1 MENIHPRK
9 LAGYSLIF
17 GPILALICFF
27 IQPGGILQIG
37 GSADPLDFTAQM
49 KIASDNATLG
59 IITGI
64 LTPIGLI
71 ILLSGI
77 IYYIQSMEGSNGN
90 ALSRLSM
97 PFFVLS
103 IAGWSVAFGIG
114 IGYASE
120 IITNS
125 DIGGISF
132 GINIICSIFF
142 GFGGILLAIAA
153 STREEV
159 NKNIS
164 YLAALA
170 ATVVFV
176 SNFILAFTPES
187 GTTFQAIAGL
197 CFIIYTLWSILVGR
211 SLIK

>member
-1 MENIHPRK
+1 M
-9 LAGYSLIF
+9 L
-17 GPILALICFF
+17 
-27 IQPGGILQIG
+27 
-37 GSADPLDFTAQM
+37 
-49 KIASDNATLG
+49 
-59 IITGI
+59 
-64 LTPIGLI
+64 
-71 ILLSGI
+71 
-77 IYYIQSMEGSNGN
+77 
-90 ALSRLSM
+90 
-97 PFFVLS
+97 
-103 IAGWSVAFGIG
+103 
-114 IGYASE
+114 
-120 IITNS
+120 
-125 DIGGISF
+125 GGISF